1 MKNYLC
7 FLFLIIGLQ
16 LAKAQIQP
24 AGVRII
30 DDLSKAGLNAGSG
43 KRSVQNPKSC
53 TTDTVEYPRYKASTL
68 LTVSVAKGR
77 GLGQLYSC
85 PKPLVV
91 TGFTFYAFV
100 LPIHKTAKK
109 MELICRLYKA
119 GADSLPSGSPLRSDT
134 LSIDSTLMGGRL
146 VFIEKHASFTSITLD
161 SNYIITV
168 ETNDD
173 TLTAGIVT
181 NNYQNRDGDRENLN
195 CGSISGLWYNGR
207 NLNVGGQ
214 AFDCDILLHPHVKYQ
229 FGTDFSIKNNCYNVN
244 DSIRFT
250 NAAPFNM
257 AGSKMYNQ
265 YLINSNFNWAI
276 YCHLWDVGN
285 FSGSM
290 YAVNRTVKYN
300 VKQNYKVR
308 LISTIYGYR
317 GSMRYGCTDTTVKE
331 LLFKPDIPTFSGLV
345 NVCMGDT
352 ARYTALSADT
362 GVVFEWFSSP
372 GASSPFFTGKTYQL
386 YPVTQ
391 NDTFYLRA
399 NNRGCVSGF
408 RTVIIKANA
417 YPTVLNVLND
427 SVCAGSKANLKA
439 SSNIGSVQWYTAAT
453 GGLPF
458 FSGEVFQTGNLTD
471 DTTFYVQAG
480 NNGCI
485 MSPRL
490 AVSALVGSDFA
501 PAAPVLSND
510 TTVCLAATTSLV
522 LNASAG
528 SGLSI
533 RWFNAASGGS
543 SIQNGSTYTFTPVK
557 REVRTFYADAY
568 NGICGSTRVP
578 VHITVEDFPAI
589 SSIVNAAACKGDS
602 VRMAFNLPFGSA
614 GWYNADTGG
623 TLLHSGNSFTVAPPA
638 STDFYVE
645 TGSSVCVDPQRTK
658 ITAVINEAPLVLK
671 LWGDTICA
679 KNRATLKSK
688 ISGAGTMEWFDSD
701 TSGTVLFSG
710 STYLTPVL
718 NGSRKYYARAAYA
731 GCYGPRTAVQPL
743 VRPVPFSGFSFEVLT
758 WQQVRVAPINAGGAS
773 IKWHFG
779 DGTTSNNSSVTHRY
793 QNTGSYQ
800 IKLVLTSPITG
811 CKDSSTVTVQIDP
824 SSLHGVYSD
833 KPLHIF
839 PNPVSGLLYVE
850 LPEANSVHR
859 LQVYSLNGM
868 LVLEKELEAGLRMQ
882 DLDVSALN
890 SGMYVLV
897 MPGYSPALFVR
908 Q

>member
-7 FLFLIIGLQ
+7 FLFLIIGLP
-16 LAKAQIQP
+16 LANAQIQP

-30 DDLSKAGLNAGSG
+30 DDLQKAGLNAGPA
-43 KRSVQNPKSC
+43 KRSMQNPKSC
-53 TTDTVEYPRYKASTL
+53 ATDTVEYPYNKASAY

-119 GADSLPSGSPLRSDT
+119 GADSLPSGLPLRSDT

-146 VFIEKHASFTSITLD
+146 AFIEKHASFTSITLD
-161 SNYIITV
+161 SNYIVTV

-173 TLTAGIVT
+173 TLTAGVVT

-195 CGSISGLWYNGR
+195 CGSISGLWYSGR

-214 AFDCDILLHPHVKYQ
+214 AFDCDILLHPHVRYQ

-257 AGSKMYNQ
+257 SGSKMYNR
-265 YLINSNFNWAI
+265 YLSFNLA
-276 YCHLWDVGN
+276 YFCHLWDVGN
-285 FSGSM
+285 FSGSQ
-290 YAVNRTVKYN
+290 YTVNRTVKYN

-308 LISTIYGYR
+308 LISTVYGYR
-317 GSMRYGCTDTTVKE
+317 GSMQFGCVDTTVKD
-331 LLFKPDIPTFSGLV
+331 LLFKPDIPTFSGAV
-345 NVCMGDT
+345 NVCIGDT
-352 ARYTALSADT
+352 ARFTALSADT
-362 GVVFEWFSSP
+362 GVVFEWLSSP
-372 GASSPFFTGKTYQL
+372 TATVPFFTGKTYEL
-386 YPVTQ
+386 HPVTQ

-399 NNRGCVSGF
+399 NNRGCFSAL
-408 RTVIIKANA
+408 RTITIKANA
-417 YPTVLNVLND
+417 YPTALNVLND

-439 SSNIGSVQWYTAAT
+439 TSNIGTVQWYTAAN

-458 FSGEVFQTGNLTD
+458 FSGEVYQTGVLTD
-471 DTTFYVQAG
+471 DTAFYVQAG

-485 MSPRL
+485 MSPRK
-490 AVSALVGSDFA
+490 AISAFVGSDFA
-501 PAAPVLSND
+501 PSAPVLTND
-510 TTVCLAATTSLV
+510 TVICLASTTSLV
-522 LNASAG
+522 LNANAG

-543 SIQNGSTYTFTPVK
+543 SIQNGSTYTFTPSK

-578 VHITVEDFPAI
+578 VNITVEDFPAI
-589 SSIVNAAACKGDS
+589 SGLVNDAACKGDS
-602 VRMAFNLPFGSA
+602 VRMRFTLPFGTAS
-614 GWYNADTGG
+614 WYDAASGGNLLNTGI
-623 TLLHSGNSFTVAPPA
+623 TYTVAPA
-638 STDFYVE
+638 LSSDFYVE
-645 TGSSVCVDPQRTK
+645 TSSSVCVNPQRTR
-658 ITAVINEAPLVLK
+658 ITAIINEAPVVLK

-679 KNRATLKSK
+679 KNSATLKSK
-688 ISGAGTMEWFDSD
+688 TSGAGTMEWFDSD
-701 TSGTVLFSG
+701 TSAAVLYSG
-710 STYLTPVL
+710 NTFVTPVL

-758 WQQVRVAPINAGGAS
+758 WQQVRVAPINAGGSS

-800 IKLVLTSPITG
+800 IRLVLTSPLTK
-811 CKDSSTVTVQIDP
+811 CKDSTSVTVQIDA
-824 SSLHGVYSD
+824 SSLQGVYSES
-833 KPLHIF
+833 PLHLY
-839 PNPVSGLLYVE
+839 PNPVTDRLYVE
-850 LPEANSVHR
+850 LPEGHLFQM
-859 LQVYSLNGM
+859 LQIYSIDGA
-868 LVLEKELEAGLRMQ
+868 LVLHNNLEPGQRKQ
-882 DLDVSALN
+882 ELDVSALN
-890 SGMYVLV
+890 NGMYMLV
-897 MPGYSPALFVR
+897 IPGFSPNLFVK